1 MVEMVVHACVYT
13 RWASVGVSSP
23 KRCDNGAPFLG
34 VTTLEAELLVVVT
47 ACPVPEPW
55 HVIRRGEPVLLIS
68 TPVLIPALDVRDSG
82 HICG

>member
-1 MVEMVVHACVYT
+1 
-13 RWASVGVSSP
+13 
-23 KRCDNGAPFLG
+23 
-34 VTTLEAELLVVVT
+34 LLVVVT